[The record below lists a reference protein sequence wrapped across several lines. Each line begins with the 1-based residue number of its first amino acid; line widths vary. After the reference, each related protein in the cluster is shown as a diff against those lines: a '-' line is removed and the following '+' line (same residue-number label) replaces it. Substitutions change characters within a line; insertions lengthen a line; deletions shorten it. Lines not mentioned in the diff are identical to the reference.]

1 MIVLIHNRPGK
12 GRLCYNLSMSSF
24 LRNSILSGFVVISFF
39 VFNATFVDAQELPPT
54 NLTATFDGAC
64 SVTLTWTPN
73 NLDRYVGIQAERY
86 ASNYSL
92 CNFSSPYTLATTA
105 LPIGVSSYT
114 HTGIAPNSR
123 YCYRVQTKRQ
133 SGSICSN
140 DPLAP
145 NYCTSWSQLG
155 PNGELASTTT
165 PIIPAPSVATF
176 TLAIA
181 RDGGS
186 RVELYWATTTPTRF
200 SDPGNAY
207 YNIYRD
213 NVLIA
218 TTSAYAGPVP
228 VGIYQDTTAIPGN
241 VHTYQIQSAQS
252 APGCMLSSVVT
263 SARSIAITV
272 PVMPGNFAASY
283 TPTSTEGVVGDVDLV
298 WTDGSGPINQ
308 LISIFRR
315 EASEASPTIRAN
327 LPLGI
332 MAFKDDPLT
341 LRLDSTYEYQ
351 LRSCSRVTTA
361 PYLAF
366 GCSDTTDPI
375 PVSVANGAA
384 AVQARLYYV
393 DSFAETGNLLLSWK
407 NAVIDSNYAVRR
419 STNGGPW
426 VLVGG
431 SGGTDSDPETVFLY
445 RETDVP
451 LGDFYKYEVSVD
463 EGSGV
468 LTNPVESGTVN
479 LRVEKILYGYA
490 YSSVGPGYTPSG
502 SPAPLINFKS
512 TREVSGL
519 FDSLVPTTKA
529 AFAPIQPRIPAIP
542 IVPIPQSHGGAGWIN
557 FNSDYPSPGSPS
569 NKYSVQVD
577 EDGVLSGVAWAG
589 ISDPTTGDQFNYG
602 WLSFNRDD
610 LRGCLG
616 QSELIACAARMD
628 KTTGKMSG
636 WARFIGFKNLTG
648 ADQWYDGWVS
658 LASFGGNPYPYGS
671 AFDSSLGKIIGTAWG
686 SFVNP
691 LFNRNPNGIGWMAMG
706 RDECR
711 SAGGSTNCDIFVS
724 ERTNRP
730 IVRNVNVR
738 ANGIFTPKLA
748 NPDDPT
754 SEIIGR
760 WGGDPFCASST
771 EYQVSWNYNGPES
784 FPNWVEIEFT
794 PVSGSG
800 KTVFLSTSTVGTV
813 SPFPFAGVGGFPV
826 GESVGTLDY
835 GTDYVARVRAGNFFS
850 PPNEDSMDWSDWASS
865 GVFTT
870 PTHYYP
876 FVDFSTQYAGQ
887 DLALRHLYDVDG
899 SVSLDR
905 SVGSPAP
912 FPQSGWGW
920 SWEFGDAVAGLGDP
934 DTASG
939 NPARTR
945 FLTSSTY
952 PIKLT
957 VDDGGGGVCNY
968 TQLNVNPDIGDS
980 GQPRRRIWVEP

>member
-1 MIVLIHNRPGK
+1 MK
-12 GRLCYNLSMSSF
+12 
-24 LRNSILSGFVVISFF
+24 NSILSGFVVILFF
-39 VFNATFVDAQELPPT
+39 ALNVTFADAQELPPT
-54 NLTATFDGAC
+54 NLKATFDGAC

-73 NLDRYVGIQAERY
+73 DANRYVGIQAEQY
-86 ASNYSL
+86 ASNYLL
-92 CNFSSPYTLATTA
+92 CNFSAPFTLATTA

-133 SGSICSN
+133 SGPICST
-140 DPLAP
+140 DTSAP
-145 NYCTSWSQLG
+145 NYCTSWSQIG
-155 PNGELASTTT
+155 PSGEIASTTT
-165 PIIPAPSVATF
+165 PVIPTPSVATF

-181 RDGGS
+181 RDGGA

-200 SDPGNAY
+200 SDPENAY

-213 NVLIA
+213 GRLIA

-241 VHTYQIQSAQS
+241 VHAYQIQSAQS

-272 PVMPGNFAASY
+272 PVMPGNFAATY
-283 TPTSTEGVVGDVDLV
+283 TPTSTEGIVGDVDLV
-298 WTDGSGPINQ
+298 WTDGSGPANQ

-332 MAFKDDPLT
+332 MAFKDDPLAP
-341 LRLDSTYEYQ
+341 LALQLDSTYEYQ
-351 LRSCSRVTTA
+351 LRSCSRVTSA
-361 PYLAF
+361 PYVAF
-366 GCSDTTDPI
+366 GCSDTTNPV

-393 DSFAETGNLLLSWK
+393 DSFAETGNIILSWK

-451 LGDFYKYEVSVD
+451 LGDFYKYEVLVD

-468 LTNPVESGTVN
+468 YTNSVESGTVN

-502 SPAPLINFKS
+502 APRALIDFKS
-512 TREVSGL
+512 KREVSGL
-519 FDSLVPTTKA
+519 FNSLVPTTKA
-529 AFAPIQPRIPAIP
+529 AFAPIPPRVINPAS
-542 IVPIPQSHGGAGWIN
+542 VSVPQSDGGAGWIN

-589 ISDPTTGDQFNYG
+589 ISDPRTGDQFNYG

-628 KTTGKMSG
+628 KTTGQMSG

-671 AFDSSLGKIIGTAWG
+671 AFNSSLGKIIGTAWG

-691 LFNRNPNGIGWMAMG
+691 LFNRSPNGIGWLVMG
-706 RDECR
+706 HNECR

-738 ANGIFTPKLA
+738 ANGIFTSKRA
-748 NPDDPT
+748 DPDDPT
-754 SEIIGR
+754 SPEIGR

-771 EYQVSWNYNGPES
+771 EYAVAWQYNGPSAVPED
-784 FPNWVEIEFT
+784 VQIEFA

-800 KTVFLSTSTVGTV
+800 RTVLITTSSVDVRPTGVT
-813 SPFPFAGVGGFPV
+813 SPYSFPGAGGFPIGTVV
-826 GESVGTLDY
+826 GRLDY
-835 GTDYVARVRAGNFFS
+835 GTDYLVRVRAGERMP
-850 PPNEDSMDWSDWASS
+850 PPNESIMDWSDWAVSS
-865 GVFTT
+865 SFTT

-876 FVDFSTQYAGQ
+876 FVEFSTRYDGQ
-887 DLALRHLYDVDG
+887 DLALQYLYDVDG

-905 SVGSPAP
+905 SVGSTAP

-920 SWEFGDAVAGLGDP
+920 SWEFGDAVAGLGNP

-939 NPARTR
+939 NPARTG
-945 FLTSSTY
+945 FVTSSTY